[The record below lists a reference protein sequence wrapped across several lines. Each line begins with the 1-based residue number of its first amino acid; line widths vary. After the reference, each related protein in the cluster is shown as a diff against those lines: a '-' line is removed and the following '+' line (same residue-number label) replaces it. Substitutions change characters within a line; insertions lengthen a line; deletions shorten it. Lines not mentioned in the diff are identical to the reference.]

1 MTFFASD
8 PVPSGLAYAVVS
20 VADAPAAS
28 LEQFT
33 GEVTIT
39 IDRGTGETMI
49 AGVGSLDGECVR
61 FQEKDIGHDGKDVRV
76 WEIRPGA
83 DGAFTAASLS
93 TY

>member
-8 PVPSGLAYAVVS
+8 PVPSGLAFAVVS
-20 VADAPAAS
+20 VADAPPQS
-28 LEQFT
+28 LDQFT
-33 GEVTIT
+33 GEVTVT
-39 IDRGTGETMI
+39 IDRGTGPSLI

-61 FQEKDIGHDGKDVRV
+61 FQEKDTEHDGKDVRV

-83 DGAFTAASLS
+83 DGAFSAASLS